1 MEYAKVT
8 SKGQITIPAEV
19 RDALGIGVGDSVA
32 FEAQGE
38 YMVVRK
44 AKGVDDS
51 YGCLKEYAKGS
62 PDPVADRAAYARHVG
77 EMDERTKTGGD
88 RSI

>member
-51 YGCLKEYAKGS
+51 YGCLKKYAKGL
-62 PDPVADRAAYARHVG
+62 PDFAADRAAYHKHVA
-77 EMDERTKTGGD
+77 DKYERSKTGGD